1 MKCTKIYLKGYN
13 LYYEY
18 AFGTNKMGPET
29 WMTHEWLEM
38 TQMYDSYDPTSSRV
52 ASLTVS
58 SRCQVNINVQSF
70 TKIYSW
76 LNLIPGDMWRCFI
89 LIGPWM
95 LSSNLIGWRFSH
107 LSFYFYIVTWLS
119 IAICNFLNSRFINRF
134 VLWTWMTLGR
144 IQIQTEIRQRSLLKC
159 IICRT

>member
-29 WMTHEWLEM
+29 WMTHD
-38 TQMYDSYDPTSSRV
+38 YDSNDSNVWLIWSNINRV